1 MRGLCLI
8 PAGLMAA
15 LVVTAPAVAQLAPL
29 YVPPSVNPTPGSA
42 IYVPPRSAL
51 VRPVVVQVPPA
62 AAPWQPSAIRTPP
75 SQVPPPLY
83 IDQLPPAVQAS
94 GNIYARPSLDSPATQ
109 FVKFFRDGEW
119 YFSFGTSR
127 QYWAPTDIHVSQP
140 SQGNDFVIHDV
151 QAHDEPDLSSFATGD
166 IFNPQYNI
174 RIGRFINDKRTV
186 AVEFSMDHTKYT
198 VTDGQIAQVTGTI
211 AGAPVNSSQVLNAS
225 YFRYIL
231 HNGANFLM
239 SNLVYRQPVFGQ
251 TNESFSLALL
261 GKAGVG
267 IVVPH
272 VENTILGH
280 DNDVGQKIP
289 SNYFGIHNGW
299 WQFGGLT
306 TGIEGGFR
314 FVVWKPVYIEL
325 TDKVAYARLWDLPA
339 YQGLIDH
346 SLLMNEVVFSVG
358 FTYDGASTQK

>member
-1 MRGLCLI
+1 MRGLWLI
-8 PAGLMAA
+8 PAALMAA
-15 LVVTAPAVAQLAPL
+15 VVVTAPAMAQLEPL
-29 YVPPSVNPTPGSA
+29 YVPPSA
-42 IYVPPRSAL
+42 IYVPPRSAPVL
-51 VRPVVVQVPPA
+51 PVVVQVPPA
-62 AAPWQPSAIRTPP
+62 AAPWQPSAIRM
-75 SQVPPPLY
+75 PLY
-83 IDQLPPAVQAS
+83 IDQLPSSVQAS

-109 FVKFFRDGEW
+109 FVKFFRDGEC
-119 YFSFGTSR
+119 YFLFGTSR
-127 QYWAPTDIHVSQP
+127 QYWEPTDIHVSQP

-239 SNLVYRQPVFGQ
+239 ANLVYRQPV
-251 TNESFSLALL
+251 
-261 GKAGVG
+261 
-267 IVVPH
+267 
-272 VENTILGH
+272 
-280 DNDVGQKIP
+280 
-289 SNYFGIHNGW
+289 
-299 WQFGGLT
+299 
-306 TGIEGGFR
+306 
-314 FVVWKPVYIEL
+314 IEL
-325 TDKVAYARLWDLPA
+325 TDKVAYAWLWDLPA

-346 SLLMNEVVFSVG
+346 SLLMNEVIFSVG
-358 FTYDGASTQK
+358 FIYDGASTQK